1 MTRYFIFTAC
11 FFLLFSLGSLNAKVN
26 DQSAAAITSIDNPE
40 TGNASNG
47 MADNQGKA
55 LPVPQGTKSHLPA
68 EKSHSN
74 TPTMDETAH
83 IHRFHKERVRKI
95 KKHHSKFW
103 VLSKLI
109 LIVCHIS
116 ILVIA
121 YLHATH

>member
-1 MTRYFIFTAC
+1 MTRYFIFTVC
-11 FFLLFSLGSLNAKVN
+11 FFLLFSLGNLEAKVN
-26 DQSAAAITSIDNPE
+26 DQIATAITSIDNPE
-40 TGNASNG
+40 IENTGKS
-47 MADNQGKA
+47 MADDQGKT
-55 LPVPQGTKSHLPA
+55 LPIPEGTKSHLPA
-68 EKSHSN
+68 EKSHSH
-74 TPTMDETAH
+74 TPTMDETPH
-83 IHRFHKERVRKI
+83 IHRFHKERVKKI

>member
-11 FFLLFSLGSLNAKVN
+11 FFLLFSLGNLDAKVN
-26 DQSAAAITSIDNPE
+26 DQSAVAITQTDMPE
-40 TGNASNG
+40 TGNTGKG
-47 MADNQGKA
+47 MADNHGKA

-68 EKSHSN
+68 EKGHSH

-83 IHRFHKERVRKI
+83 IHRFHKERVKKI

-103 VLSKLI
+103 LLSKLI